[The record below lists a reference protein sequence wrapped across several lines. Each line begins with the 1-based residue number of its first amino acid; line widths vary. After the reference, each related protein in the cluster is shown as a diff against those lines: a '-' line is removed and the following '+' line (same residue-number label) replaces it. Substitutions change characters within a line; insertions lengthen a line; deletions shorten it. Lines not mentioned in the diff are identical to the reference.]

1 MEQISTSLEQIIAEL
16 LGLDVSVEVTRAPE
30 GIEADVASNVAMKL
44 AKRVGQNPRELAETL
59 KTEFIKRTQASSL
72 AGTEVEIVGPGFL
85 NFKLSNNFFVQE
97 IQGWAS
103 NFIEK
108 IEQNDYRDKSVVIEF
123 SDPNP
128 FKVLHVGHL
137 YTSIMG
143 ESMARLIE
151 FGGGKVHRANFGGD
165 VGLHVA
171 KCLYRARQLFGAE
184 EIEQVELDRSGIKN
198 RADWLQASPE
208 AGADFLARCYVEGT
222 RLYEDDEKAR
232 AEITRLNKL
241 FYKIAEAGE
250 GNEVALEKEAS
261 AEERAEAKEL
271 AELYWR
277 GRDLSYKSFARFY
290 KRIGIEFEKYYP
302 ESTVT
307 ERGLKEVKS
316 RVPAVYEESEGAI
329 VFRGE
334 RYGLHTRVFV
344 TKEGIP
350 TYETKDVGL
359 LFTKYDDY
367 QFDQSIVITGNEQNE
382 YMKVVLKSI
391 EQYAPEIVQ
400 KSKHITHGM
409 VRLAGDIKMGSR
421 KGNFI
426 RALDVLNNTRLAL
439 AEAAE
444 ETGVMKDETKVARG
458 GTEATKPEERT
469 TNGAENQA
477 TGEMIMLAAVKYAFL
492 KYKIGGNIVFDAKES
507 VSTTGNSGV
516 YLLYSAVRA
525 KKILKNL
532 EKKSANKTQKWLLN
546 EFEKRITRKML
557 RYQQV
562 LNEAIRELAPH
573 VVANY
578 LFELAQEFSRFYEN
592 CRVAGDDYEQ
602 ERRAIVEV
610 FSKIIEHGLGILGL
624 SVPEEM

>member
-16 LGLDVSVEVTRAPE
+16 FGLSVSVEVTRVPE
-30 GIEADVASNVAMKL
+30 GIEADAASNIAMKL
-44 AKRVGQNPRELAETL
+44 AKQVGRNPHELAEIL
-59 KTEFIKRTQASSL
+59 KTEFLKRAQASSL
-72 AGTEVEIVGPGFL
+72 AGTAVEVVGPGFL

-97 IQGWAS
+97 IQGWATD
-103 NFIEK
+103 FAEK
-108 IEQNDYRDKSVVIEF
+108 ISQNDYRDKSVVIEF

-151 FGGGKVHRANFGGD
+151 LGGGKVHRANFGGD

-171 KCLYRARQLFGAE
+171 KCLYRARQLFKAG
-184 EIEQVELDRSGIKN
+184 EIEPVELDRSGIRN
-198 RADWLQASPE
+198 YADWLKASPE
-208 AGADFLARCYVEGT
+208 AAADFLARCYVEGT
-222 RLYEDDEKAR
+222 RLYEDDEQAR

-250 GNEVALEKEAS
+250 GNEPAL
-261 AEERAEAKEL
+261 AEGTSEEEQAEAREL

-277 GRDLSYKSFARFY
+277 GRDLSYKSFAQFY
-290 KRIGIEFEKYYP
+290 KQIGIEFEKYYP

-316 RVPAVYEESEGAI
+316 RVPAVYEESEGAV

-334 RYGLHTRVFV
+334 QYGLHTRVFI

-391 EQYAPEIVQ
+391 EQYAPEMVQ
-400 KSKHITHGM
+400 KSRHITHGM

-426 RALDVLNNTRLAL
+426 RAWNVLNNTKVAL
-439 AEAAE
+439 AETAS
-444 ETGVMKDETKVARG
+444 GV
-458 GTEATKPEERT
+458 
-469 TNGAENQA
+469 ENPA
-477 TGEMIMLAAVKYAFL
+477 ISEMIMLAAVKYAFL

-532 EKKSANKTQKWLLN
+532 EKSKVNETREWPLN
-546 EFEKRITRKML
+546 EFEKKITRKMVE
-557 RYQQV
+557 YKQV
-562 LNEAIRELAPH
+562 LSEAIRELAPH
-573 VVANY
+573 IVANY

-592 CRVAGDDYEQ
+592 CRVAGDNYEQ
-602 ERRAIVEV
+602 ERRMIVEV
-610 FSKIIEHGLGILGL
+610 FSKIMEHGLGILGL
-624 SVPEEM
+624 EVPEEM